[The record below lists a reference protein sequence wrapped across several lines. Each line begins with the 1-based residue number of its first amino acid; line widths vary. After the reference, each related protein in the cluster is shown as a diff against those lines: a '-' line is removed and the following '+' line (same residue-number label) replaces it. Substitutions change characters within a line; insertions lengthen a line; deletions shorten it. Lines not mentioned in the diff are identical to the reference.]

1 MQVPNRTSLNKF
13 ILYLA
18 AIMAS
23 TILCGCA
30 ATTYT
35 YKNVTYT
42 NPQDVFQAIQT
53 NNDQAVSAVKPL
65 DDCVAESAEII
76 VPNRKIIYN
85 AFNKIPNSVR
95 DFHAEVSFL
104 SYNSMAE
111 RIIKRNIFKI
121 TKKTEDKYEYPF
133 KSKKYDYIVYMG
145 SKNQADQQPTSTY
158 DFAWWIKH
166 KDGKYQRKIV
176 TTPDDQIEITQSV
189 LQQIEAFVLKTEP
202 IVKGM
207 KRFDTAILK
216 QGVTASEL
224 KNYYGATKETVLND
238 PFISNIEYNII
249 LFEALPSLNTKEVN
263 NDIAY
268 TYWAMFQDGKA
279 IAFGVGKEK
288 EAKYSIY
295 SALVNKK
302 NASGKLKQSQ
312 AERMIYDNFRE
323 LYGEP
328 EPITKEIAMFRIM
341 IADKIET
348 GKILQLEADYLMAQ
362 KEAEIAERIKEI
374 QRREDQAIKDDTARR
389 ALIELQQRQLANQQ
403 QANEIAQRQANTQAL
418 MGVANYINQQTYQ
431 QQLIQSLN
439 RPFSMNCWSNGHYT
453 NCRQQ

>member
-1 MQVPNRTSLNKF
+1 MNKF

-18 AIMAS
+18 AIMAL
-23 TILCGCA
+23 TIFCGCA
-30 ATTYT
+30 TTTYT
-35 YKNVTYT
+35 YKNATYT
-42 NPQDVFQAIQT
+42 NPQELIKAIQA
-53 NNDQAVSAVKPL
+53 NNDQLVRAVQPL
-65 DDCVAESAEII
+65 DNCVAKSAII
-76 VPNRKIIYN
+76 VVPDRKICQLLIDKT
-85 AFNKIPNSVR
+85 FMTSKSLI
-95 DFHAEVSFL
+95 DHHAETNFL
-104 SYNSMAE
+104 YFNGRADQ
-111 RIIKRNIFKI
+111 IIKRNIFET
-121 TKKTEDKYEYPF
+121 TKKTEGEYEYPF
-133 KSKKYDYIVYMG
+133 ETKNYDYIIYLG
-145 SKNQADQQPTSTY
+145 SEKQADRLPQGLQDYT
-158 DFAWWIKH
+158 WWIKH
-166 KDGKYQRKIV
+166 KNGKYQTKIKPIKSNNEVEV
-176 TTPDDQIEITQSV
+176 TLSF
-189 LQQIEAFVLKTEP
+189 LQQMEDFVSKTEP
-202 IVKGM
+202 KVKGI
-207 KRFDTAILK
+207 KRYNADVLK
-216 QGVTASEL
+216 QGITEPEL
-224 KNYYGATKETVLND
+224 RNYYVSIKEFVFND
-238 PFISNIEYNII
+238 PFIFNIKYNII
-249 LFEALPSLNTKEVN
+249 LFEALPSLNIKKAN

-288 EAKYSIY
+288 EAKHSIY

-341 IADKIET
+341 IANKIET
-348 GKILQLEADYLMAQ
+348 GKILQSEADYLMAQ
-362 KEAEIAERIKEI
+362 KESEIAERIKEI
-374 QRREDQAIKDDTARR
+374 QRREDQAIKEDTARR